1 VYRVKLFQSPSFRL
15 TLLSAAF
22 FCISAVLLFTITY
35 FYAEKYAEQ
44 GELEEIGVEFARLVS
59 DARAS
64 NFQLLPGVIAQRLR
78 ERGAE
83 HGIYLLQDRDGRKL
97 AGNVP
102 AMKPIEG
109 PTRLNRSSL
118 GNLRYPV
125 AEGHTLEN
133 GQYLLIG
140 EDLVLLGDMHTVMVR
155 AFASSIGLTLLFAM
169 LGGLL
174 ISRYILR
181 RVSAVSETS
190 RAIIAGDLSQRIRLR
205 GVDDEFDH
213 LAISVNAML
222 DRIVELMKHTQQVT
236 NDIAHDLRT
245 PLTRLRQR
253 LERAR
258 RSDSGKEVRLDV
270 LDRSIEDV
278 DAILKTFGALLRIA
292 QIEAGGRATLLAAF
306 DFSRLLTGLC
316 EDFQPAARDH
326 GRHLSAQVSSGLIVH
341 GDRELLMQMT
351 VNLIDNAIHHSTAGA
366 DIRITAD
373 SVHGAA
379 RLIVADNGGGIPPEE
394 RERVFRPFYRLE
406 PSRKSEGS
414 GLGLSLVAAIVKQHR
429 ATIALEDNLPGLRV
443 VVVFPPCEDQGVSAA
458 HPELAFDA
466 G

>member
-1 VYRVKLFQSPSFRL
+1 M
-15 TLLSAAF
+15 LSAGF
-22 FCISAVLLFTITY
+22 FCTAAVLLFTITY
-35 FYAEKYAEQ
+35 YYAEKYAEQ
-44 GELEEIGVEFARLVS
+44 GELAEIGVEFARTVS
-59 DARAS
+59 DARTS
-64 NFQLLPGVIAQRLR
+64 NFQLLPAVIAQRLR
-78 ERGAE
+78 ERSAE
-83 HGIYLLQDRDGRKL
+83 HSFYLLQDRDGRKM

-109 PTRLNRSSL
+109 PTRLSRDSR
-118 GNLRYPV
+118 GDLRYPI

-133 GQYLLIG
+133 GQFLLIG
-140 EDLVLLGDMHTVMVR
+140 QDLVLLGDMHAVMVR
-155 AFASSIGLTLLFAM
+155 AFASSIGLTLLFAI

-190 RAIIAGDLSQRIRLR
+190 RAIIAGDLSQRIELR

-213 LAISVNAML
+213 LATSVNAML

-258 RSDSGKEVRLDV
+258 RPDGGKEAPLEV

-292 QIEAGGRATLLAAF
+292 QIEAGGRASSLVAF
-306 DFSRLLTGLC
+306 DFSRLLAGIC
-316 EDFQPAARDH
+316 EDFRPAARDN
-326 GRHLSAQVSSGLIVH
+326 GRHLSAQVTSGLVVH

-373 SVHGAA
+373 RVDGAA
-379 RLIVADNGGGIPPEE
+379 RFVVADSGGGIPPEE

-406 PSRKSEGS
+406 PSRRADGS

-429 ATIALEDNLPGLRV
+429 ATIALEDNHPGLRV
-443 VVVFPPCEDQGVSAA
+443 VVVFPPCEDHGASAA

>member
-1 VYRVKLFQSPSFRL
+1 
-15 TLLSAAF
+15 
-22 FCISAVLLFTITY
+22 
-35 FYAEKYAEQ
+35 
-44 GELEEIGVEFARLVS
+44 
-59 DARAS
+59 
-64 NFQLLPGVIAQRLR
+64 
-78 ERGAE
+78 
-83 HGIYLLQDRDGRKL
+83 
-97 AGNVP
+97 
-102 AMKPIEG
+102 
-109 PTRLNRSSL
+109 
-118 GNLRYPV
+118 
-125 AEGHTLEN
+125 
-133 GQYLLIG
+133 
-140 EDLVLLGDMHTVMVR
+140 
-155 AFASSIGLTLLFAM
+155 
-169 LGGLL
+169 
-174 ISRYILR
+174 
-181 RVSAVSETS
+181 
-190 RAIIAGDLSQRIRLR
+190 
-205 GVDDEFDH
+205 

-258 RSDSGKEVRLDV
+258 RPDSGKEVRLEV
-270 LDRSIEDV
+270 LDRSIDDV

-292 QIEAGGRATLLAAF
+292 QIEAGGRAGSLVAF
-306 DFSRLLTGLC
+306 DFSRLLTGIC
-316 EDFQPAARDH
+316 EDFLPAARDH

-351 VNLIDNAIHHSTAGA
+351 VNLIDNAIHHSTAGT
-366 DIRITAD
+366 DIRIAAD
-373 SVHGAA
+373 SVAGAA

-406 PSRKSEGS
+406 PSRKAEGS

-443 VVVFPPCEDQGVSAA
+443 VVVFPPCEDHGASAA